1 MHVVSYCSRPCISFM
16 ANGFAEHVS
25 DWTRRSFFGIL
36 GVKVTYQF
44 RAARAVGVL
53 LGT

>member
-1 MHVVSYCSRPCISFM
+1 M
-16 ANGFAEHVS
+16 ANGFAERVS

-44 RAARAVGVL
+44 RTPRAIGLL